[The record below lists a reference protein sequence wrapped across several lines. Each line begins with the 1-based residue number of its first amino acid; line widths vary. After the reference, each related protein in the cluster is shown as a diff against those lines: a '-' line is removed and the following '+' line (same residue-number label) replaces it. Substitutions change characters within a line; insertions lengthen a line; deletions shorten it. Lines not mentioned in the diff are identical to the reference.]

1 MGKLRI
7 AIDARVW
14 RIETGGIARYTQALV
29 RALLAID
36 TVNEYTII
44 VNKEDAKHLHIS
56 APNLKVLK
64 VNIPQFSVAEQR
76 EFLHILNQEKFDL
89 VHFTNFNHPIQYR
102 GKFIVT
108 IHDLIMYR
116 FPTGAQTKSL
126 IRKLA
131 YRLIVRH
138 TRRALKVIVPSTA
151 TAEDCVAILGLRESQ
166 MVMIPHGGP
175 SHTTIPES
183 EVAGVL
189 HKFGIS
195 ENYILFV
202 SRWERYKGLDTLLKS
217 FAILRQSFPELTLVV
232 CGRPVATSPDVA
244 GLVTIAQEAGLNV
257 VTPGFVTDAE
267 LSALYQG
274 ARVYV
279 HPSRYEGF
287 GLMILEAFAAGT
299 PVVTSNVSCLPEVA
313 GNAALLVNPTDPV
326 ELAEGISSILGN
338 PKLAAKLSSDGS
350 LRAASYTWQKTATST
365 LNTYLEA
372 VRK

>member
-7 AIDARVW
+7 GIDARVW

-29 RALLAID
+29 RGLLEQD
-36 TVNEYTII
+36 KVNEYTII

-102 GKFIVT
+102 GKFVVT

-116 FPTGAQTKSL
+116 FPSGAQTKSL

-138 TRRALKVIVPSTA
+138 TKRALKVIVPSTA
-151 TAEDCVAILGLRESQ
+151 TAEDCVALLGLKDSQ
-166 MVMIPHGGP
+166 MVVIPHGGP
-175 SHTTIPES
+175 THVTVSPS
-183 EVAGVL
+183 EITKVL
-189 HKFGIS
+189 TKFGIGKD
-195 ENYILFV
+195 YILFV
-202 SRWERYKGLDTLLKS
+202 SRWERYKGLDTLLEA
-217 FAILRQSFPELTLVV
+217 FAILRQSFPDLTLVV
-232 CGRPVATSPDVA
+232 CGKPVATSPDVA
-244 GLVTIAQEAGLNV
+244 GLVRIAQEADLKV

-267 LSALYQG
+267 LGALYQG
-274 ARVYV
+274 AKVYV

-313 GNAALLVNPTDPV
+313 GNAAVLVNPTDPV
-326 ELAEGISSILGN
+326 ELAESIRSILKD
-338 PKLAAKLSSDGS
+338 PALAEKLQHAGLA
-350 LRAASYTWQKTATST
+350 RAAIYTWKKTAAST
-365 LNTYLEA
+365 LSTYLQA
-372 VRK
+372 LTK